1 MDTHQIDSILTF
13 LCEEL
18 GGDWFLTG
26 GSLVRLKF
34 DAHRGTEDMDL
45 VRIRDELQSE
55 ERSRTR
61 LFEWLMQHN
70 LGPEWVNTAV
80 EPFVK
85 RVPNWESEV
94 IELRAGRIGRVF
106 RPNLTFF
113 IYLKLG
119 RATSADW
126 KDIEKAIPH
135 CLEGF
140 DWKKFEEWATEK
152 VKPHIPRLLTLLPER
167 HKFKRLN

>member
-1 MDTHQIDSILTF
+1 MDIHQIDSILKF
-13 LCEEL
+13 LCDEL

-26 GSLVRLKF
+26 GSLVRLEF
-34 DAHRGTEDMDL
+34 DAQRGTEDMDL

-61 LFEWLMQHN
+61 LFQWLMQN
-70 LGPEWVNTAV
+70 QLGPEWVNTAV

-85 RVPNWESEV
+85 RVPNWENEV
-94 IELRAGRIGRVF
+94 IELRSGKLGRVF
-106 RPNLTFF
+106 RPNLTLF

-119 RATSADW
+119 RGTSADW

-135 CLEGF
+135 CPEGF
-140 DWKKFEEWATEK
+140 NWNKFESWATEK
-152 VKPHIPRLLTLLPER
+152 IRLQIPRLSALIPR
-167 HKFKRLN
+167 N